1 MKKVLLLFLSVLTAS
16 FVSCD
21 RDVDKQAIQAALQTI
36 RDEPLVPGEALG
48 HIKYRVY
55 NVKVDS
61 VEGNSIFVSYSVAM
75 DFYGSV
81 SESRYSGAEVTRDW
95 LGNYEVRWPGKMLE

>member
-21 RDVDKQAIQAALQTI
+21 RDVDKQAIQAALQAQ
-36 RDEPLVPGEALG
+36 RDVPLLDAEALG

-75 DFYGSV
+75 DFYGSA

-95 LGNYEVRWPGKMLE
+95 LGNYEVRWIGNMLK

>member
-1 MKKVLLLFLSVLTAS
+1 M
-16 FVSCD
+16 
-21 RDVDKQAIQAALQTI
+21 
-36 RDEPLVPGEALG
+36 
-48 HIKYRVY
+48 
-55 NVKVDS
+55 DS

-81 SESRYSGAEVTRDW
+81 SGSRYSGAEVTRDW

>member
-21 RDVDKQAIQAALQTI
+21 RDVDKQAIQAALQAQ
-36 RDEPLVPGEALG
+36 RNVPLLPEEALG
-48 HIKYRVY
+48 HIKYLVY
-55 NVKVDS
+55 NGKVDR
-61 VEGNSIFVSYSVAM
+61 VEGNTIFVSYSVAM

-81 SESRYSGAEVTRDW
+81 SEYRYSGAEVTRDW
-95 LGNYEVRWPGKMLE
+95 LGNYEVRWIGKMLE